1 MKALVIGATGVAGSS
16 AIQALR
22 QHFGD
27 TVNITGLWYA
37 SKEKTVD
44 IEGVDSAL
52 FGDIANPECVQNI
65 IADSGSDYDWC
76 FFATALGDVGFPI
89 DEANQEQIDSA
100 NRLSFD
106 PLLSLESQLNIGTLV
121 AYSTFYSLDHQK
133 ITYGAMGHS
142 KHAIEQWAAV
152 DTGRSRHLCIR
163 AGAFRSSSSQG
174 IKLLVR
180 RRAKQLAESSNPL
193 LRGFFAGEKPSVA
206 VENMERA
213 VFDEEKTVYGDTHT
227 DISGLTAAHLEG
239 FEYPDSVFVN
249 VCGERVWRSETP
261 QEL

>member
-89 DEANQEQIDSA
+89 DEANQD
-100 NRLSFD
+100 F
-106 PLLSLESQLNIGTLV
+106 
-121 AYSTFYSLDHQK
+121 
-133 ITYGAMGHS
+133 
-142 KHAIEQWAAV
+142 
-152 DTGRSRHLCIR
+152 
-163 AGAFRSSSSQG
+163 
-174 IKLLVR
+174 
-180 RRAKQLAESSNPL
+180 
-193 LRGFFAGEKPSVA
+193 
-206 VENMERA
+206 
-213 VFDEEKTVYGDTHT
+213 EEKKK
-227 DISGLTAAHLEG
+227 E
-239 FEYPDSVFVN
+239 
-249 VCGERVWRSETP
+249 
-261 QEL
+261 